1 MKINERG
8 VALRSAATNYDTL
21 KDFMDRR
28 RVIPLPFNETAKVVV
43 SGATVVLIN
52 STMTVAT
59 NLAIGSGT
67 TVNAGLFATVL
78 AGAVG
83 TGGINSTSD
92 SLGNILNMV
101 AVRDATTHD
110 AITTSGGREVFGL
123 VQAVSTATDND
134 AIGAS
139 GSENTQL
146 SFVYVAAD
154 GTLTLETV
162 TATVEFVQNNV
173 YIERQTPT
181 IMLQGGNPDADA
193 IAVDAL
199 SVELGEYIV
208 TTAFVANE
216 VITLS
221 SGAGASSGVTTFTGT
236 DVELG
241 ASASAFNDNTL
252 LQVLINGVRCDKGVD
267 VIYDS
272 TNTFHFILPLDI
284 DDRFEVQLFV

>member
-1 MKINERG
+1 MKMNERG
-8 VALRSAATNYDTL
+8 VALRSATTNYATL

-43 SGATVVLIN
+43 GGANVVLIN

-67 TVNAGLFATVL
+67 AINAGLFATVL

-83 TGGINSTSD
+83 TGGINTTSD
-92 SLGNILNMV
+92 SLGNIMNMV
-101 AVRDATTHD
+101 HIRDATTHD
-110 AITTSGGREVFGL
+110 SITTSGGREVFAL
-123 VQAVSTATDND
+123 VQAVSTATDGD
-134 AIGAS
+134 VIGAS

-146 SFVYVAAD
+146 SFVYVASD

-162 TATVEFVQNNV
+162 TATIEFSQNNV

-181 IMLQGGNPDADA
+181 IMLQGGNPDA
-193 IAVDAL
+193 L
-199 SVELGEYIV
+199 SVELGEYVV
-208 TTAFVANE
+208 TTAFVASE
-216 VITLS
+216 IITLS
-221 SGAGASSGVTTFTGT
+221 TGAGTSSGVSTFTGT

-241 ASASAFNDNTL
+241 VSSSAFNDNTK
-252 LQVLINGVRCDKGVD
+252 LQVLLNGVRCDKGVD
-267 VIYDS
+267 VVYDS
-272 TNTFHFILPLDI
+272 TNTFHFVLPLDV